1 MLTPKNW
8 SSFQH
13 YKDRAPLWI
22 KLHRGLLDNVDY
34 FRLSPV
40 AAKYLPLIWLVAS
53 EKDGKI
59 PDAAELG
66 FRLRISEG
74 EASEIISELTERAF
88 LVDDAASNET
98 VEQPATLAQRNAVRN
113 GFGSRHISDK
123 TKREVWER
131 DGGKC
136 RQCQSRDDIE
146 YDHIHPVSKGG
157 NSEAENIQLLCRP
170 CNRRK
175 RVSIATQ
182 AERKNIDNRSLE
194 KEKRRDREETDSR
207 SVGRPTRPDASRFD
221 EFWLTY
227 PRRDGPNPRK
237 PAEERFNSL
246 VKTGVDPQT
255 MIDAAREL
263 CEAERK
269 RGNIGTRFIPQA
281 ITWLNQQRWSDH
293 AAVAMMQLLEASER
307 ASSKVH
313 VKADTPQWRA
323 WAQHL
328 GREPP
333 QDRHFGWSFDSEWP
347 PGHEA
352 TVSETAV

>member
-1 MLTPKNW
+1 MARIRTIKPEFPHSETVGKL
-8 SSFQH
+8 SRDARLLFIQ
-13 YKDRAPLWI
+13 LWTI
-22 KLHRGLLDNVDY
+22 
-34 FRLSPV
+34 
-40 AAKYLPLIWLVAS
+40 
-53 EKDGKI
+53 
-59 PDAAELG
+59 
-66 FRLRISEG
+66 
-74 EASEIISELTERAF
+74 
-88 LVDDAASNET
+88 VDDAGRARAASRM
-98 VEQPATLAQRNAVRN
+98 LASLLYPYDDDAGRLIDGWLDELERMLCIRRYEVD
-113 GFGSRHISDK
+113 GSQYLEIVKWLDHQKIDRPTPSRLPEYSEPSPKPREPSRALDADLGPGTS
-123 TKREVWER
+123 TK
-131 DGGKC
+131 D
-136 RQCQSRDDIE
+136 Q
-146 YDHIHPVSKGG
+146 DH
-157 NSEAENIQLLCRP
+157 
-170 CNRRK
+170 
-175 RVSIATQ
+175 
-182 AERKNIDNRSLE
+182 
-194 KEKRRDREETDSR
+194 SR
-207 SVGRPTRPDASRFD
+207 SVGKPTRPDASRFD
-221 EFWLTY
+221 EFWLAY

-237 PAEERFNSL
+237 PAEQRFNSL
-246 VKTGVDPQT
+246 VKSGVDPQT